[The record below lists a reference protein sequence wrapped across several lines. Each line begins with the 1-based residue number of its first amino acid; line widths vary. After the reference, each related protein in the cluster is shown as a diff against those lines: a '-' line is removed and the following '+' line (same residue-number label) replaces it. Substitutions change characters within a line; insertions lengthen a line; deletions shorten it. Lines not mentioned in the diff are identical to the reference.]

1 MKKKILICVVFLT
14 LYLSIAL
21 NIYYLMPPK
30 VSEDISTGYYISG
43 DMNEKPYTL
52 SIMRDNS
59 VILYGHSNNVLFEGK
74 LEFNKEEND
83 YLITTDSQIYEV
95 VARDDVVFL
104 PIIENGRIISKLF
117 TKVLD
122 ASVTYWGDGS
132 VTYGR

>member
-30 VSEDISTGYYISG
+30 VSESISRGYYVSRDTNG
-43 DMNEKPYTL
+43 NSYGL
-52 SIMRDNS
+52 SIMDDNK
-59 VILYGHSNNVLFEGK
+59 VLLYDPSTHILFEGK
-74 LEFNKEEND
+74 LEFNKEKND
-83 YLITTDSQIYEV
+83 YLITTASNIYEV

-117 TKVLD
+117 TKVGD
-122 ASVTYWGDGS
+122 FSVTYGSNGS
-132 VTYGR
+132 VTYEE